1 MVDLEVLLVLP
12 QDRAIVSTK
21 GHCRLVSKVDGG
33 IYEELVPLAEAHL
46 LVAEFFDDRRQL
58 QLEAIDY
65 ATNAPIEFDN
75 RGLSQSRRRRLQQL
89 LDAPRVPIVGEFDS
103 NRRGFVLGRRITR

>member
-46 LVAEFFDDRRQL
+46 LVAEFTEDRL
-58 QLEAIDY
+58 LMLEAIDY
-65 ATNAPIEFDN
+65 ATGAPIEFDN
-75 RGLSQSRRRRLQQL
+75 RGLSRSRRRRLQQL
-89 LDAPRVPIVGEFDS
+89 LDAPRVPTVGDFDS
-103 NRRGFVLGRRITR
+103 NRRGFVLGRTIRR